1 MGPHEPF
8 PKEQAVYAQ
17 AETPEGQGKTTS
29 RKRTTT
35 KTGKLI
41 RYQSPPRAKK

>member
-29 RKRTTT
+29 RKEQ
-35 KTGKLI
+35 L
-41 RYQSPPRAKK
+41 PRLVN